1 MTFKYK
7 DDAVEYEYEVKYL
20 DKNNE
25 EFYTY
30 VNAYSERQASYKVR
44 EYNPHC
50 SRVISVE
57 EVKEIPNKQGKQLE
71 MDFRNA
77 TNK

>member
-1 MTFKYK
+1 MIFKYK
-7 DDAVEYEYEVKYL
+7 DDPVQYEYEVRYL
-20 DKNNE
+20 DKDDE

-30 VNAYSERQASYKVR
+30 INAYSERQASYKVR
-44 EYNPHC
+44 ELYLNC

-57 EVKEIPNKQGKQLE
+57 EIREIPNKHGKQLE
-71 MDFRNA
+71 MDFRND